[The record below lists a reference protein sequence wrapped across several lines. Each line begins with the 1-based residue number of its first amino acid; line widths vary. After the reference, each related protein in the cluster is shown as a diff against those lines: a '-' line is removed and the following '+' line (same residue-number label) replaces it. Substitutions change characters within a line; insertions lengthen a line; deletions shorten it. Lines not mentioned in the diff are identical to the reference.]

1 MLDGASILCQ
11 YISDLTFIAFA
22 FYFYIIGCLSLR
34 NDTQNVDLKMPLNL
48 FYGLFRIL

>member
-22 FYFYIIGCLSLR
+22 FYFYVIGSLSPR
-34 NDTQNVDLKMPLNL
+34 NDMQNVDLKMPLFL
-48 FYGLFRIL
+48 CL